1 MNHNF
6 KTGDLALA
14 IHCGNA
20 NNFKTVE
27 LIECIG
33 QPEVVDVPGQDFQ
46 VLNTKG
52 EVIWLVRSLGEPFV
66 VHRKIREMQGVVSLS
81 EFPLAERRLMPLRG
95 DFTPEQQKAK
105 EAEPCA

>member
-33 QPEVVDVPGQDFQ
+33 QPKVVDVPGQDFR
-46 VLNTKG
+46 LRNTNG

-66 VHRKIREMQGVVSLS
+66 VHKEIRERHGVVSLR
-81 EFPLAERRLMPLRG
+81 EFPLAERQLMPLRG
-95 DFTPEQQKAK
+95 DFAPEQQKAK
-105 EAEPCA
+105 EVEPCA